1 MSLRDFTTMVLAFL
15 ACAVAAY
22 SGSRLILRRY
32 QVAVLRS
39 MTKLAGRTASTVTDA
54 RPASDVPGRPLRFA
68 YTDSTTWRP
77 VSRWA
82 LNGLRRT
89 GLVYL
94 VAGLAF
100 AATMFFCTF
109 RPAGWASYA
118 GRFCILVWVF
128 SWPAMLVWRVVTRVQ
143 WRWWV
148 AGLAIYWAI
157 GTCELWAYMTIF
169 PNDPA
174 QFSGSPAVAAF
185 SFWAG
190 FNWGMTIAVPIFTE
204 RHVRAIGVLMLATAV
219 LASLGM
225 LVSIRNQQ
233 TAVVVAATSLAAAI
247 AWPMLQGVAALHQ
260 RRLITDQSLM
270 VDSIWLL
277 YGAMTAM
284 FRWDRGLT
292 YTVPA
297 ALLPFVVFKIA
308 AYAGFVRLVRVKDP
322 PRPLLLLRVF
332 SLGDRSRQLF
342 GALAMTWRYLGP
354 IRLISGPDLA
364 AETVEPNEFLD
375 FVSRRLSR
383 HFIDDADGLSRQIA
397 ALHAW
402 PDFDGRYRVDE
413 LFCHDDTWEPA
424 VRALIAQNPFVLM
437 DLRRFSPSNSGCTFE
452 VEELVRSAPLDR
464 MVFVVD
470 ETTDDRFLR
479 ATFTDALARVDEA
492 SPNRTAT
499 DPCVRLF
506 RLDSL
511 KPRTIRSL
519 AAAVSAQATG

>member
-1 MSLRDFTTMVLAFL
+1 
-15 ACAVAAY
+15 
-22 SGSRLILRRY
+22 
-32 QVAVLRS
+32 
-39 MTKLAGRTASTVTDA
+39 
-54 RPASDVPGRPLRFA
+54 
-68 YTDSTTWRP
+68 
-77 VSRWA
+77 
-82 LNGLRRT
+82 
-89 GLVYL
+89 
-94 VAGLAF
+94 
-100 AATMFFCTF
+100 
-109 RPAGWASYA
+109 
-118 GRFCILVWVF
+118 
-128 SWPAMLVWRVVTRVQ
+128 MLVWRVVTRVQ
-143 WRWWV
+143 WRWWIT
-148 AGLAIYWAI
+148 GLAIYWAI

-190 FNWGMTIAVPIFTE
+190 FNWGMTIAVPIFLE

-219 LASLGM
+219 LTSLGM
-225 LVSIRNQQ
+225 LLGIRNQQ
-233 TAVVVAATSLAAAI
+233 AAVVVLAATSLAAAI
-247 AWPMLQGVAALHQ
+247 AWPMLRGVAALHQ

-292 YTVPA
+292 FTVPA
-297 ALLPFVVFKIA
+297 AILPFVMFKIA
-308 AYAGFVRLVRVKDP
+308 AHAGFVRLGRVKDP

-342 GALAMTWRYLGP
+342 GALAMRWRYLGP

-375 FVSRRLSR
+375 FVSGRLSR
-383 HFIDDADGLSRQIA
+383 HFVDDADGLSRQIA
-397 ALHAW
+397 TLHAS

-413 LFCHDDTWEPA
+413 LFCHDDTWELA

-437 DLRRFSPSNSGCTFE
+437 DLRHFSASNSGCTFE
-452 VEELVRSAPLDR
+452 VAELVRSAPLDR
-464 MVFVVD
+464 IVFVVD
-470 ETTDDRFLR
+470 GTTDDSFLR
-479 ATFTDALARVDEA
+479 ATFADAWARLDDA

-511 KPRTIRSL
+511 KPWTIRSL
-519 AAAVSAQATG
+519 VAASAPHATI